1 MILKASPEEVET
13 TVDVNVARDILKDLA
28 QAESTQT
35 KLSLEQVKEYQTA
48 IANLPPPPDSLDVDG
63 GWDLLATISP
73 KAEEG
78 DNVDFF
84 DANSWKNYINGDGP
98 SPFQSLVTGSSRVQ
112 GLAQWLTPKDF
123 DNVVSFSFGS
133 FEASLVLKADL
144 EKIENNK
151 RIFRFRRGFFV
162 FPLVWGGKLTLPYP
176 VPFNLLG
183 DRAIGWLDT
192 IGYDESSGFRAAL
205 GNKGTQFIFQRKTK
219 GGSDEPE
226 ELSDLII
233 QASDMYSSPVTEHE
247 TDQEERELNGGLTKR
262 PVILCPQQFGGKPGD
277 YTALTAALRAKGHPV
292 YLARISALQWL
303 SIIKS
308 AFSKAYFEGTLEPSK
323 TLPFYNNAIN
333 EAIARMDTNANN
345 GASPEFTLL
354 SHSIGGWVTRAWLG
368 EVAPE
373 SVKER
378 CRKYVSLGT
387 PHVEPPADSLVAK
400 VDQTRGLLKYIN
412 DRFPGAYYSA
422 ENEDKHSKKC
432 SIEYTCVASKGVP
445 GKLEFQLDSILAFA
459 SYFAL
464 SGQGDV
470 EGDGITPVSGAL
482 LDGGKICSIYW
493 LFVFCLHPNS
503 SSLWSRTTANAI
515 VLDDICHADVLPNPV
530 GGRNAKLIGCSWYA
544 DKLDEWID
552 AL

>member
-1 MILKASPEEVET
+1 MSATKAEVET
-13 TVDVNVARDILKDLA
+13 AFDVIKARTILKELA

-35 KLSLEQVKEYQTA
+35 KLGLDQVKNYQTA

-84 DANSWKNYINGDGP
+84 DANSWKNYISGDGP

-123 DNVVSFSFGS
+123 DNVVSFSFG
-133 FEASLVLKADL
+133 ASLVLKADL

-151 RIFRFRRGFFV
+151 RVFRFRRGFFV
-162 FPLVWGGKLTLPYP
+162 VPFIWGGYLTLPYP

-183 DRAIGWLDT
+183 DRAIGWLNT
-192 IGYDESSGFRAAL
+192 IGYDESTGFRAAL

-219 GGSDEPE
+219 EGSNEPA

-233 QASDMYSSPVTEHE
+233 QASEMYSSPITDHE
-247 TDQEERELNGGLTKR
+247 TDEEERQLNAGLTKR

-277 YTALTAALRAKGHPV
+277 YTVLTAGLRAKGHPV

-303 SIIKS
+303 SIAKS
-308 AFSKAYFEGTLEPSK
+308 AFSKAYFEGSLEPSK
-323 TLPFYNNAIN
+323 TLPFYNKAID
-333 EAIARMDTNANN
+333 EALARMDANSEN
-345 GASPEFTLL
+345 GGASSSSSSALPEFTLL
-354 SHSIGGWVTRAWLG
+354 SHSIGGWVARAWLG
-368 EVAPE
+368 EVASK

-378 CRKYVSLGT
+378 CKNYVSLGT
-387 PHVEPPADSLVAK
+387 PHKEPPADSIVAK

-412 DRFPGAYYSA
+412 DRFPGAYYSPD
-422 ENEDKHSKKC
+422 NQDKDDANC
-432 SIEYTCVASKGVP
+432 NIEYTCVASKGVV
-445 GKLEFQLDSILAFA
+445 GKLELKLDSILAFA

-464 SGQGDV
+464 GGQGDV
-470 EGDGITPVSGAL
+470 EGDGITPTKGAL
-482 LDGGKICSIYW
+482 LDGGNSI
-493 LFVFCLHPNS
+493 
-503 SSLWSRTTANAI
+503 I
-515 VLDDICHADVLPNPV
+515 LDDVCHANLLPNPI
-530 GGRNAKLIGCSWYA
+530 GGRNAKLLGCSWYA
-544 DKLDEWID
+544 DKLDEWVE

>member
-1 MILKASPEEVET
+1 MPNRPCRILLLLGLLPQLSTGFVPSSPSSSILSHEGTRAQGRNLQAASSEEVET
-13 TVDVNVARDILKDLA
+13 SVDVNVARTILNKLA
-28 QAESTQT
+28 KAESTQT
-35 KLSLEQVKEYQTA
+35 KLTLDQVKDYQKA

-144 EKIENNK
+144 EKVENNK
-151 RIFRFRRGFFV
+151 RVFRFRRGFFV
-162 FPLVWGGKLTLPYP
+162 FPFVWGGKLTLPYP

-192 IGYDESSGFRAAL
+192 IGYDESTGFRAAL

-219 GGSDEPE
+219 DGSDEPA

-233 QASDMYSSPVTEHE
+233 QASEMYASPITKHE
-247 TDQEERELNGGLTKR
+247 TDEEERKLNAGLTKR

-303 SIIKS
+303 SIVKS
-308 AFSKAYFEGTLEPSK
+308 AVSKAYFEGTLEPSK

-333 EAIARMDTNANN
+333 EAIARMDANHANN
-345 GASPEFTLL
+345 GAFPEFSLL
-354 SHSIGGWVTRAWLG
+354 SHSIGGWVARAWLG
-368 EVAPE
+368 EIASE

-387 PHVEPPADSLVAK
+387 PHSEPPADSLVAK

-412 DRFPGAYYSA
+412 DRFPGAYYSVNNP
-422 ENEDKHSKKC
+422 EKDDKNC
-432 SIEYTCVASKGVP
+432 NIEYTCVASKGVP
-445 GKLEFQLDSILAFA
+445 GKLEFFKLDSLLAFA

-464 SGQGDV
+464 CGQGDV
-470 EGDGITPVSGAL
+470 EGDGITPVKGAL
-482 LDGGKICSIYW
+482 LDGGKPVYSFLVSFC
-493 LFVFCLHPNS
+493 FVLYSNS
-503 SSLWSRTTANAI
+503 YCIEL
-515 VLDDICHADVLPNPV
+515 
-530 GGRNAKLIGCSWYA
+530 
-544 DKLDEWID
+544 
-552 AL
+552 